1 MKPRRT
7 AFTLIEL
14 LVVISI
20 IALLI
25 GILLPA
31 LGAARNTARGMSCLS
46 NQRQIGIALFGWT
59 LDNKDLY
66 PPSFIAGHSD
76 YSVMIAGYFGGD
88 ANANYNDDNSPD
100 KGAFRCASAA
110 VDGGNLHYAA
120 NQLIMPRFAAYEGHY
135 LRRNEPFP
143 DGDPAGGLNRIPD
156 YKTAFMQRASEIVV
170 IGDSGQS
177 TAALSAN
184 SEVGDSFAALENVD
198 YLGGK
203 GALPGGIDDPNDY
216 YASGDADNNEV
227 INEGANVDGTVKTG
241 AQGVAD
247 FRWRHGGGSE
257 SGSDSGSVNLL
268 YGDGHASGQ
277 ARGSILKKNVR
288 PDAPA
293 GY

>member
-1 MKPRRT
+1 MNARRT
-7 AFTLIEL
+7 GFTLIEL

-66 PPSFIAGHSD
+66 PASFIAGHSD
-76 YSVMIAGYFGGD
+76 YSVLIAGYFGGD
-88 ANANYNDDNSPD
+88 SNANYNDDNSPD
-100 KGAFRCASAA
+100 KAAFRCASAA
-110 VDGGNLHYAA
+110 VDGGNLHYGA
-120 NQLIMPRFAAYEGHY
+120 NQLMMPRYAGYESHY
-135 LRRNEPFP
+135 LRRQEPFS
-143 DGDPAGGLNRIPD
+143 DGQPFGGLNRIPD
-156 YKTAFMQRASEIVV
+156 YKTPFLKRASEVMV
-170 IGDSGQS
+170 IGDAGQS
-177 TAALSAN
+177 LTPISAD

-203 GALPGGIDDPNDY
+203 GSLPGGIDDPGDY
-216 YASGDADNNEV
+216 YSSSDTDSSET
-227 INEGANVDGTVKTG
+227 INEGANVDGSTATG
-241 AQGVAD
+241 ANGSAD

-277 ARGSILKKNVR
+277 SRGSILKKNVR

-293 GY
+293 GL